1 MDLLKLY
8 SEFLVSQC
16 RSFAYNKVVK
26 FVRINWEQRAILVP
40 QGANVA
46 VAEHDVESEFLHC
59 LTFIL
64 TGNPA
69 YVHASSAASRSS

>member
-8 SEFLVSQC
+8 SEFLVSKR

-46 VAEHDVESEFLHC
+46 VAEHDVKDDGFHF

-64 TGNPA
+64 IGSPA
-69 YVHASSAASRSS
+69 